1 MAVGCSSGA
10 TARVDRVFSAVDA
23 FHKAGPNLLAL
34 DAVRPMA
41 DNWLGLHRL
50 ELEGLA
56 DNEHALALYR
66 RFGFKPEG
74 LRRDVV
80 FRAGIYADTLA
91 MARLRA
97 CLIM

>member
-1 MAVGCSSGA
+1 MVVRCSSSA

-23 FHKAGPNLLAL
+23 FHKAEPNLLDP

-50 ELEGLA
+50 ELEVPA

-66 RFGFKPEG
+66 RFSFKPEG
-74 LRRDVV
+74 SRRDVV

-91 MARLRA
+91 MARLRR
-97 CLIM
+97 